1 MTKLSKRKAIELGI
15 KTADSRIYEQDKIW
29 SRYSGDKVDIGKELA
44 MVIRTLVKILPL
56 SKPLRAISIGSG
68 AEPQFRILEDLFCGG
83 LYLLDLDEQEL
94 DIVKERIHRQHINHV
109 VTILADYNKVFLNP
123 KKTELFL
130 KTRLGGKKVNLIAI
144 HHSLYYCKQTM
155 WKMLFNNIYRQILA
169 PLGAIHTVL
178 MAAKS
183 KNQYTTTW
191 LYNHFVG
198 KFFGEHNNQNLLEF
212 KKQLKGER
220 FFSKAHIL
228 SKTNRISFFVNDF
241 AKFMA
246 VIWMI
251 LLYPNVYKYNLK
263 QKEEITEFIYEKF
276 WQKKK
281 PLLQMQDHVVIY
293 KGTDFRVLI

>member
-1 MTKLSKRKAIELGI
+1 LNKRKTIELGI
-15 KTADSRIYEQDKIW
+15 KIADSRIYEQDKIW
-29 SRYSGDKVDIGKELA
+29 SRYSGDKVDIGKELGMA
-44 MVIRTLVKILPL
+44 IRTLAKILPL

-68 AEPQFRILEDLFCGG
+68 AEPQFRILEDLFCAG
-83 LYLLDLDEQEL
+83 LYLLDLDKQEL

-130 KTRLGGKKVNLIAI
+130 KTRLSGKKVNLIAI
-144 HHSLYYCKQTM
+144 HHSLYYCKETM
-155 WKMLFNNIYRQILA
+155 WTMLFNNIYRQILA

-178 MAAKS
+178 MAAKC

-198 KFFGEHNNQNLLEF
+198 KFFGEYNNQNLLEF
-212 KKQLKGER
+212 KKQLRGER
-220 FFSKAHIL
+220 FFSKAYIL
-228 SKTNRISFFVNDF
+228 SKTNCISFFVNDF

-246 VIWMI
+246 AIWMV

-263 QKEEITEFIYEKF
+263 QKEEITEFVYEKF

-293 KGTDFRVLI
+293 KGTGFRALI